1 MDHLS
6 WQWRPPIFLHHP
18 SNKEIYCSY
27 VLSRYGQGV
36 ATTRRSMRRHVRR
49 ATPLSPLTR
58 QYIHLHF
65 LTSGPLLTVH
75 VIHSITCKSLFL
87 CPLLLRTWE
96 PPQRHYWGDLL
107 ATFHFLR
114 WRQHFWNPPIKVAD
128 NVAWPD
134 NVASA
139 QVTSSRALPIWDFD
153 RPTKREVATPE
164 CFDSWASYHQTR
176 RWVWFFEQLDRINY
190 LQNN

>member
-1 MDHLS
+1 MVKELRRRTGVCGGTYVAQPHCHHLRANTS
-6 WQWRPPIFLHHP
+6 TCTFLHQALY
-18 SNKEIYCSY
+18 S
-27 VLSRYGQGV
+27 LSMLFT
-36 ATTRRSMRRHVRR
+36 A
-49 ATPLSPLTR
+49 
-58 QYIHLHF
+58 
-65 LTSGPLLTVH
+65 
-75 VIHSITCKSLFL
+75 FL

-128 NVAWPD
+128 NVTWPD

-153 RPTKREVATPE
+153 RPTKREVATPQR
-164 CFDSWASYHQTR
+164 FDSWAICHQTR
-176 RWVWFFEQLDRINY
+176 RWELDGFDFWAPG
-190 LQNN
+190 

>member
-1 MDHLS
+1 MILVIHIWIS
-6 WQWRPPIFLHHP
+6 AWIIYFFTIQAR
-18 SNKEIYCSY
+18 EIYCSY

-96 PPQRHYWGDLL
+96 PPQRHYWGDLP

-128 NVAWPD
+128 NVTWPD

-153 RPTKREVATPE
+153 RPTKRGGGDTWV
-164 CFDSWASYHQTR
+164 FWFLGKLSWK
-176 RWVWFFEQLDRINY
+176 
-190 LQNN
+190 

>member
-1 MDHLS
+1 MQS
-6 WQWRPPIFLHHP
+6 I
-18 SNKEIYCSY
+18 
-27 VLSRYGQGV
+27 LSRYGQGV
-36 ATTRRSMRRHVRR
+36 ATTRRSMQRHVRR

-96 PPQRHYWGDLL
+96 PPQRHYWGDLP

-128 NVAWPD
+128 NVTWSY

-139 QVTSSRALPIWDFD
+139 QVTSSRGLPIWDFD
-153 RPTKREVATPE
+153 PPTKRGGGDT
-164 CFDSWASYHQTR
+164 
-176 RWVWFFEQLDRINY
+176 WVFWFSGKLPAN
-190 LQNN
+190 